1 MRAARKAFALLRGGP
16 ARRSGDGD
24 ERVRGGV
31 RRPGPKDKQGRSLR
45 EFDLTR
51 RIFKY
56 PCSYLVYSKVFDGLP
71 AEAKE
76 YVYRRLWEV
85 LSGQDTSKDFAHLSP
100 EDRIA
105 IREILRDTK
114 PGLPGYWK

>member
-1 MRAARKAFALLRGGP
+1 VTGTSGFAAEFAAR
-16 ARRSGDGD
+16 
-24 ERVRGGV
+24 
-31 RRPGPKDKQGRSLR
+31 GPKDKQGRSLR

-100 EDRIA
+100 EDRTA

-114 PGLPGYWK
+114 SGLPRYWK